1 MAHYTSRR
9 IATNHDRQRNTT
21 STHEP
26 IHARNFIPATT
37 VRSAPPR
44 PIQAIPI
51 GPNQS
56 WTYTAIP
63 HPAHHST
70 STTTRHPTVVPNQ
83 YQPTAYVPVMNPIQF
98 EYPQPLP
105 VGPYVELEM
114 IRDMIPQIEPL
125 PIAIPIAAP
134 IAIPTMQNPDEDM
147 LMSLTAQ
154 LSQQVSDG
162 ANTNTIEHNS
172 ITFEYKPL
180 SNADDVERCTICL
193 SDYEKGE
200 KMRRL
205 VCLHQF
211 HQLCVDK
218 WLHQHKKCPICRVDI
233 ESKLNLN
240 IKEKYVTNRK

>member
-1 MAHYTSRR
+1 
-9 IATNHDRQRNTT
+9 
-21 STHEP
+21 
-26 IHARNFIPATT
+26 
-37 VRSAPPR
+37 
-44 PIQAIPI
+44 
-51 GPNQS
+51 
-56 WTYTAIP
+56 
-63 HPAHHST
+63 
-70 STTTRHPTVVPNQ
+70 
-83 YQPTAYVPVMNPIQF
+83 
-98 EYPQPLP
+98 
-105 VGPYVELEM
+105 
-114 IRDMIPQIEPL
+114 
-125 PIAIPIAAP
+125 
-134 IAIPTMQNPDEDM
+134 MQNPDEDM

-172 ITFEYKPL
+172 ITFEYKVNINRKLRFFEKFSISKNLKLNFNSFLKPL
-180 SNADDVERCTICL
+180 PNADDVERCTICL

-240 IKEKYVTNRK
+240 IKEK